1 MNPAL
6 RLHSP
11 KRRGFADSDVPTDG
25 CSECFVETVQ
35 SMTPP
40 GLPSVTCAR
49 VGA

>member
-1 MNPAL
+1 MGLAL
-6 RLHSP
+6 RLRSP
-11 KRRGFADSDVPTDG
+11 KHRGFADSDVPTDG

-35 SMTPP
+35 TVTP